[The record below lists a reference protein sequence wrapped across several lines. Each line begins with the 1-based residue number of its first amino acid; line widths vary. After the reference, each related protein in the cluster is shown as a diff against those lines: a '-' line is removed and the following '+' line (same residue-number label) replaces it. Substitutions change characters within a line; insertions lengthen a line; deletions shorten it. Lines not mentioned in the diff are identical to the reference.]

1 MITPILRLLQSSL
14 TEHLANQFAQNS
26 FDSFSVVVDKLV
38 NRDGKSTLD
47 PRLNQVV
54 ITLLDIQEE
63 RTVQRSRT
71 SQPSAPYHL
80 NLMLLLSVHEREEQR
95 DQQDYLKGMEYL
107 DAVLGFF
114 QQYPTFTPLTHPNL
128 PTSVQYLQF
137 ELANEN
143 LRENSYIWTM
153 TGAKHAPSVLYK
165 VRSVSLGSAPLVNRA
180 AQFSLAN

>member
-1 MITPILRLLQSSL
+1 MITPILRLLQSTL
-14 TEHLANQFAQNS
+14 TEHLSAQFARNS
-26 FDSFSVVVDKLV
+26 FDAFNVVVDKLV
-38 NRDGKSTLD
+38 SRDGKSTLD
-47 PRLNQVV
+47 PALNQVV

-71 SQPSAPYHL
+71 SHPGAPYHL
-80 NLMLLLSVHEREEQR
+80 NLTLLLSVHEKEEQR

-128 PTSVQYLQF
+128 PGSVEYLQF

-153 TGAKHAPSVLYK
+153 TGAKHAPSALYK
-165 VRSVSLGSAPLVNRA
+165 VRSVSVGTKQMATRIP
-180 AQFSLAN
+180 QFN